1 MGYSGGV
8 NGRSASMY
16 KFFTSVLSTRP
27 RVTDHNPAARAA
39 SAAPGAGSAAGR
51 RAAQAKSGAAH
62 ALAVDEGGAVLLV
75 LGARHPQLVL
85 RAHAA
90 QVRLGLG

>member
-1 MGYSGGV
+1 MQ
-8 NGRSASMY
+8 
-16 KFFTSVLSTRP
+16 P
-27 RVTDHNPAARAA
+27 
-39 SAAPGAGSAAGR
+39 GR

-62 ALAVDEGGAVLLV
+62 ALAVDEGRAVLLV

-90 QVRLGLG
+90 QVRVGVRVRVRVRLGLGWGEG